1 MQLLEHQL
9 KTNQPNKQTSER
21 ESKLE
26 KALIQQ
32 YLRKD
37 CLELTGIPVPP
48 CDRSKQLVMELCPLT
63 GVNISEYNI
72 SKAHRLPER
81 LPETRKVEWR
91 SL

>member
-26 KALIQQ
+26 KALMQQ

-37 CLELTGIPVPP
+37 CLERTGI
-48 CDRSKQLVMELCPLT
+48 CNGAL
-63 GVNISEYNI
+63 
-72 SKAHRLPER
+72 
-81 LPETRKVEWR
+81 
-91 SL
+91 SLDWGRYLRI